1 MKRLTMVFC
10 ESSEA
15 MAVFIGNY
23 FADRENFAVKVV
35 LDAESYPNEA
45 FVPDVIVVGEG
56 FGFRPIA
63 ERLRENRPKIILHA
77 AEGNSFSAE
86 YDAFCARYDFEG
98 IEEAALRLTAERKE
112 SSEQN
117 RNLDERLSGILLRAG
132 IHPHNKGYQYLK
144 VAVKIAVAQPEMVN
158 RITKGLY
165 PAVAEFCM
173 STPSKV
179 ERSIRHAI
187 EVAWCRGKIEN
198 LNHFLGMKIY
208 GKEDKPTNSE
218 LIALIADKLVIEAM
232 A

>member
-1 MKRLTMVFC
+1 MVFC

-35 LDAESYPNEA
+35 LDAESYLNEVM
-45 FVPDVIVVGEG
+45 VPDVIVVGEG
-56 FGFRPIA
+56 FDFRPIA

-144 VAVKIAVAQPEMVN
+144 VAVKFAVSQPEMIN

-187 EVAWCRGKIEN
+187 EVAWYRGKIEN
-198 LNHFLGMKIY
+198 LNQFLGMKIY

-218 LIALIADKLVIEAM
+218 LIALIADKLVIETM

>member
-35 LDAESYPNEA
+35 LDAESYPNEVM
-45 FVPDVIVVGEG
+45 VPDVIVVGEG
-56 FGFRPIA
+56 FDFRPIA

-86 YDAFCARYDFEG
+86 YDAFCARHDFEG

-112 SSEQN
+112 P
-117 RNLDERLSGILLRAG
+117 RAG

-144 VAVKIAVAQPEMVN
+144 VAVKFAVSQPEMIN

-187 EVAWCRGKIEN
+187 EVAWYRGKIEN
-198 LNHFLGMKIY
+198 LNQFLGMKIY

-218 LIALIADKLVIEAM
+218 LIALIADKLVIETM

>member
-15 MAVFIGNY
+15 MAVFVREY
-23 FADRENFAVKVV
+23 FERKENFNVKVV
-35 LDAESYPNEA
+35 LNAEDYSAEKDR
-45 FVPDVIVVGEG
+45 PDVAVVGEG
-56 FGFRPIA
+56 FDFRS
-63 ERLRENRPKIILHA
+63 LYDKFGKDRPKIILHA
-77 AEGNSFSAE
+77 AEGNLNGWE
-86 YDAFCARYDFEG
+86 YDAFCAKYDFEG
-98 IEEAALRLTAERKE
+98 IEEAALRLTEGRKE
-112 SSEQN
+112 MSEGN
-117 RNLDERLSGILLRAG
+117 KNLDEKLSGILLRAG

-179 ERSIRHAI
+179 ERAIRHAI
-187 EVAWCRGKIEN
+187 EVAWYRGKIEN
-198 LNHFLGMKIY
+198 LNQFLGMKIY

>member
-56 FGFRPIA
+56 FDFRPIA

-86 YDAFCARYDFEG
+86 HDAFCARYDFEG

-144 VAVKIAVAQPEMVN
+144 VAVKLAVSQPEMIN

-187 EVAWCRGKIEN
+187 EVAWYRGKIEN
-198 LNHFLGMKIY
+198 LNQFLGMKIY

-218 LIALIADKLVIEAM
+218 LIALIADKLVIETM